1 MSRSATER
9 FRAAR
14 RDPALAVL
22 EGFHPLKHAL
32 RFGATVLEVL
42 CVDRMELRRLCID
55 LAPDVAPAL
64 EAARIV
70 DVDEATFSAAAPRPP
85 RPVVAI
91 AERPSP
97 PLSILEDAPIVVL
110 DRPTHHGN
118 LGAVVRVAAAAG
130 AGGVVALG
138 GADPWHPVALRGGA
152 GLQFAIAS
160 RHASPEGLADIVRGR
175 PTVAAVPDAAP
186 MAAPLPRGA
195 ALLFGS
201 EREGLSEEVRA
212 AADRAVGIP
221 MREGV
226 SSLNLATSVA
236 VMLYAN
242 RR

>member
-1 MSRSATER
+1 MSRSAPER

-32 RFGATVLEVL
+32 RFGATVREIL
-42 CVDRMELRRLCID
+42 CVDRVELRRLCAG

-64 EAARIV
+64 ETARIV
-70 DVDEATFSAAAPRPP
+70 DVDEATFAAAAPRPP
-85 RPVVAI
+85 RPVLAI
-91 AERPSP
+91 AERPTP
-97 PLSILEDAPIVVL
+97 PLSLPEDAPLVVL

-130 AGGVVALG
+130 AGGVIALG
-138 GADPWHPVALRGGA
+138 GADPWHPAALRGGA

-160 RHASPEGLADIVRGR
+160 RHAGPEDLAEVARGR
-175 PTVAAVPDAAP
+175 QKVAVVPGAAP
-186 MAAPLPRGA
+186 MEVPLPRGV

-201 EREGLSEEVRA
+201 EREGLRAEVRA

-242 RR
+242 RI